1 MESTAS
7 TIAISYATIRDLAL
21 FQEQYDRLSHEMQQV
36 RVQLESSPALP
47 TDAPRAAQ
55 REEWRSWL
63 QLQIKSKGKERDALV
78 EAIRAKGIEVQD
90 LPD

>member
-36 RVQLESSPALP
+36 RVQLESSPSLAA
-47 TDAPRAAQ
+47 DAARSAQ

-63 QLQIKSKGKERDALV
+63 QLQIKNKGKERDALV
-78 EAIRAKGIEVQD
+78 QAIRAKGIEVKD